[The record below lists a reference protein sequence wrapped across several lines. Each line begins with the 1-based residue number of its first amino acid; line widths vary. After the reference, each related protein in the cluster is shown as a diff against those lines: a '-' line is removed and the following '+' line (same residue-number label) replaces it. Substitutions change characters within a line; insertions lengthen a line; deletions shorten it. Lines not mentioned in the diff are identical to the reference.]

1 MPRPFPSHWLLGQ
14 RDPSLLYQCP
24 APSLPIGCWGI
35 EIHHYYTNAPPLP
48 IGCWGR
54 EIHHYYNNAP
64 PFPSH
69 WLLGHSA
76 AEEEGHTQF
85 HIKRQEAE
93 SQNVEEIGSLDQ
105 PGLRH
110 RRGPTDPPKPP
121 RGHTESP
128 GQDPLRWF
136 GVLVPQ
142 SLRQAQS
149 TFREGILLAA
159 EVASLQSSVDT
170 TQREWRLLL
179 AEKQQLLAQRYS
191 GAEPGLAH

>member
-1 MPRPFPSHWLLGQ
+1 MGSEVALLCGRLDALTLRLMEELESLRDKREALNQHIEQGWLCLSQARYSMGNKRVCSLHYRP
-14 RDPSLLYQCP
+14 DM
-24 APSLPIGCWGI
+24 APLTLVQS
-35 EIHHYYTNAPPLP
+35 
-48 IGCWGR
+48 R
-54 EIHHYYNNAP
+54 
-64 PFPSH
+64 
-69 WLLGHSA
+69 A
-76 AEEEGHTQF
+76 AEEGHTQF